1 MLLVHFKRARCSGMK
16 KYNVS
21 AIVWLLLAGFIVAL
35 SAGAQAPPNG
45 TTVYRCIDL
54 NGVVSFADAPC
65 TKSVSHR
72 LRIEHSLIQSVPI
85 SIEEQ
90 QRLYALEARLN
101 SQRSDKK
108 SRKSASKKQ
117 RLAQAA
123 ASALR
128 CKQARLGLTQIRL
141 RKKRGYP
148 IGQSERI
155 DNEHEAL
162 QGEIKTHCNDRP

>member
-1 MLLVHFKRARCSGMK
+1 MTTLRFTKHGAFLPIALHIALFIA
-16 KYNVS
+16 
-21 AIVWLLLAGFIVAL
+21 LAFVAPGL
-35 SAGAQAPPNG
+35 NAQAPPNG

-101 SQRSDKK
+101 GERSEN
-108 SRKSASKKQ
+108 RSKKLASAQ
-117 RLAQAA
+117 KRLAQAKA
-123 ASALR
+123 AEIR
-128 CKQARLGLTQIRL
+128 CKQARMGLAQIRS

-155 DNEHEAL
+155 DNEHQAL
-162 QGEIKTHCNDRP
+162 QGEIRSYCGH